1 VLSLDPFLMMRVSSS
16 SLNSAT
22 GTSRRSITCVLKLVF
37 LFSFRSI
44 VFLTQLGGNA
54 FGNDASWIEAAMRRA
69 LRSAAD
75 WGLIVKLVS
84 FSKPSASLQR
94 FVQEL
99 G

>member
-44 VFLTQLGGNA
+44 HRPASLA
-54 FGNDASWIEAAMRRA
+54 FVTTAAM
-69 LRSAAD
+69 AA
-75 WGLIVKLVS
+75 
-84 FSKPSASLQR
+84 
-94 FVQEL
+94 E
-99 G
+99 